1 VVGPA
6 NWISSWV
13 VRAAKFFT
21 MTVLAKKPRSRALHI
36 IHIISL
42 MMGSDDFKIS
52 HLDKRAFAHILL
64 FCKTW
69 NTHWEHQDQ
78 SLERQESDISAAHM
92 GPSGGGLEAQK
103 DMDDVTA
110 ANA

>member
-1 VVGPA
+1 
-6 NWISSWV
+6 
-13 VRAAKFFT
+13 
-21 MTVLAKKPRSRALHI
+21 MTPLAKRPRSRALYI

-42 MMGSDDFKIS
+42 MMSSDDFKIS
-52 HLDKRAFAHILL
+52 HWIREHLHPCCYFAKLG
-64 FCKTW
+64 
-69 NTHWEHQDQ
+69 NTLWEHQDQ